1 MRLARW
7 KALEYQPVFKAQALV
22 QQVFHPQPSLERLV
36 MYQPN
41 WNRRQ
46 LILNSSAIGAGL
58 VASGLP
64 SLVSAQ
70 SPLTVGFI
78 YVGPRDDYG
87 YNQAHAESAAAL
99 KAMPGIKVLEE

>member
-1 MRLARW
+1 MHQR
-7 KALEYQPVFKAQALV
+7 
-22 QQVFHPQPSLERLV
+22 
-36 MYQPN
+36 N

-58 VASGLP
+58 LTSGI
-64 SLVSAQ
+64 SGLVSAQ
-70 SPLTVGFI
+70 APLTVGFI

-99 KAMPGIKVLEE
+99 KTDPRQMLIQCQ

>member
-1 MRLARW
+1 M
-7 KALEYQPVFKAQALV
+7 
-22 QQVFHPQPSLERLV
+22 H
-36 MYQPN
+36 QPN

-46 LILNSSAIGAGL
+46 WILNSSAIGAGL
-58 VASGLP
+58 LTSGLP
-64 SLVSAQ
+64 GLVSAQ

-99 KAMPGIKVLEE
+99 KAMPGIKVLEEENVPETPGSPKKYARHDHPGRREFGVSNFVRLL